1 MKRGLIFP
9 CFFRIEVDV
18 FSLKKDIKYENTNL
32 STRRMKMDKIKSA
45 VTVAAVLISAAKV
58 IIEGLEKVN
67 EKDAKGGTSSY
78 SDSAADV

>member
-1 MKRGLIFP
+1 
-9 CFFRIEVDV
+9 
-18 FSLKKDIKYENTNL
+18 
-32 STRRMKMDKIKSA
+32 MDKIKSA